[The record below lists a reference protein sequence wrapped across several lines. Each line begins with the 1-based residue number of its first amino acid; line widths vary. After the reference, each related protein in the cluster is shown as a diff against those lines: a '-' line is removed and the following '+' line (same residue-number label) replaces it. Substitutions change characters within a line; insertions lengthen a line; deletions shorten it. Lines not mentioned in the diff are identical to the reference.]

1 MCCSPN
7 TSPGKDELIDSFTRP
22 GDQKITGKRKESYIV
37 DKNGKE
43 KIIMIQLAK
52 ARIDNENTYTAFLQP
67 VKK

>member
-1 MCCSPN
+1 
-7 TSPGKDELIDSFTRP
+7 LLDSFIRP
-22 GDQKITGKRKESYIV
+22 GDQKITGKRKETNIV

-43 KIIMIQLAK
+43 KTVQIQLAK